1 MENSNVIFLWTRFQ
15 HHTFAT
21 AIFVLGGHIL
31 VMIIAEM
38 CSYLK
43 FPTLTSHASAGTT
56 FDGTKNTPY
65 NHNCGKCSVSG
76 GRHFGFM
83 QIKHFLRL
91 SQIWTPSSDV
101 LGEVYAK
108 FGSDT
113 MDIAKGIKICK

>member
-1 MENSNVIFLWTRFQ
+1 
-15 HHTFAT
+15 
-21 AIFVLGGHIL
+21 
-31 VMIIAEM
+31 M

-65 NHNCGKCSVSG
+65 NHNCRKCSVSG

-113 MDIAKGIKICK
+113 MDIAKGMKICK